1 MRICAKAICTRANS
15 NEGEIMQKRKCAKI
29 AFDRKFAQ
37 SIFPLEKKQFLRY
50 MCRDPTAVTKRDFWN
65 KFLRLVKN

>member
-1 MRICAKAICTRANS
+1 MRICAKAICTKAHS

-37 SIFPLEKKQFLRY
+37 PILPLEKNQFFLRY
-50 MCRDPTAVTKRDFWN
+50 MCRGRQPLQNGIFGISFCAW
-65 KFLRLVKN
+65 